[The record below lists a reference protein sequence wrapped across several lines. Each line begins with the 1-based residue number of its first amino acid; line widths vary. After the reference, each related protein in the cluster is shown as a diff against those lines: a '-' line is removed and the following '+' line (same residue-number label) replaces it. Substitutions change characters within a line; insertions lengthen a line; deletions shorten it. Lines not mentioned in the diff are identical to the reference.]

1 MFDFESEEV
10 SKEESDGKTGN
21 KKVERKKRKVF
32 RFGVQEDVAGMVMVM
47 VIRSAF
53 VVLGGTSFHWF
64 DQLSNVFI

>member
-10 SKEESDGKTGN
+10 SKEESDSKTGS

-32 RFGVQEDVAGMVMVM
+32 RFGVQEDVAGMV
-47 VIRSAF
+47 IYSAF

>member
-32 RFGVQEDVAGMVMVM
+32 RFGVQKDVAGMD
-47 VIRSAF
+47 IYSAF
-53 VVLGGTSFHWF
+53 VVVLGGASFHWF
-64 DQLSNVFI
+64 DQISNVFI